1 MTRTR
6 RGLAA
11 TVALLTIGGGVAAA
25 QSASAAPAAPVGW
38 HATSTQPLTLKGAS
52 LLGVTSP
59 TKALHLDVVLTQRNP
74 AQAAN
79 ALKAMYT
86 PGSATYR
93 HFLTPAQYAA
103 SYAPTTARINAV
115 TSYLRSAGL
124 SSVAVSA
131 NKQLVTATTTV
142 ATAAKAFNTAFAN
155 YRFNGKTFT
164 TNTAVASVP
173 AALAGDVSAVVG
185 LSDLALPTPHPAAAK
200 QAAGTPSLSGITPKD
215 FQNTYDAVGTPTGAK
230 TTIALFTEGD
240 QSQTFKDLRTA
251 EAKNGL
257 PKVGYT
263 QFNVGPQSTDTA
275 GADEWDLDTQTSTA
289 MAQTVQHLDIYNVGS
304 LVDSQILL
312 AMNRFVADNLARS
325 MSASIGGCDIPP
337 YLDGSLVASDVI
349 LQEGAMQGQ
358 TLFASSGDNGDGCA
372 FVAATGVPSSFPGTN
387 WPSSGEFTTAV
398 GGTSLVSDASG
409 NRIAEP
415 GWVGSGGGISEVA
428 TPGWWTQDSDP
439 AFDAE
444 DVSGGRAVPDISL
457 DADPNTTAAL
467 IYVDGAVEGVGGT
480 SLSAPLMNG
489 VWSRLESADGNKL
502 GLASIDL
509 YRLYDKVNPSITSTA
524 AVKGF
529 TDIVGG
535 TNGLY
540 VATPG
545 YDEVTGIGAPDVK
558 ALVPALK

>member
-11 TVALLTIGGGVAAA
+11 TVALLTIGGGVVA
-25 QSASAAPAAPVGW
+25 QSASAAPAAPAGW
-38 HATSTQPLTLKGAS
+38 HATSTKPLTLQGAS
-52 LLGVTSP
+52 LLGATSP
-59 TKALHLDVVLTQRNP
+59 AKALHLDIVLSQRNP
-74 AQAAN
+74 AQAAS

-93 HFLTPAQYAA
+93 HFMTPAQYAA
-103 SYAPTTARINAV
+103 SYGPTATQINAV
-115 TSYLRSAGL
+115 TAYLRGAGL
-124 SSVAVSA
+124 TDVAVTS

-155 YRFNGKTFT
+155 YGFRGKTFT
-164 TNTAVASVP
+164 TNTAAASVP

-185 LSDLALPTPHPAAAK
+185 LSDLALPTPHPAATKA
-200 QAAGTPSLSGITPKD
+200 AAGSPNLSGITPKD

-257 PKVGYT
+257 PKVGFT

-312 AMNRFVADNLARS
+312 AMNRFVADNKARS

-398 GGTSLVSDASG
+398 GGTSLISDASG

-415 GWVGSGGGISEVA
+415 AWIGSGGGISEVA

-439 AFDAE
+439 AFNAE
-444 DVSGGRAVPDISL
+444 LVSGGRAVPDISL

-467 IYVDGAVEGVGGT
+467 IYVNGAVEGVGGT

-489 VWSRLESADGNKL
+489 VWSRLESADGNHL
-502 GLASIDL
+502 GLAAIDL
-509 YRLYDKVNPSITSTA
+509 YRLYDKVNPSIGSTA

>member
-11 TVALLTIGGGVAAA
+11 TVALLTIGGGVVA
-25 QSASAAPAAPVGW
+25 QSAAAAAPATTW
-38 HATSTQPLTLKGAS
+38 HATSTQPLSLKGAS
-52 LLGVTSP
+52 LLGATAP
-59 TKALHLDVVLTQRNP
+59 TTVLHLDVALTPRNA
-74 AQAAN
+74 AQAAG

-86 PGSATYR
+86 PGSSTYR
-93 HFLTPAQYAA
+93 QFLTPAQYAA
-103 SYAPTTARINAV
+103 SYAPTAAQINTV

-124 SSVAVSA
+124 TNVAITP
-131 NKQLVTATTTV
+131 NKQLVTATATV
-142 ATAAKAFNTAFAN
+142 ATASKAFNTAFAN
-155 YRFNGKTFT
+155 YRFNGKTFY
-164 TNTAVASVP
+164 TNAAVASVP
-173 AALAGDVSAVVG
+173 SALGGVVSSVVG
-185 LSDLALPTPHPAAAK
+185 LSNLALPMPHPAAAK
-200 QAAGTPSLSGITPKD
+200 TAAGTPSLDGITPKD
-215 FQNTYDAVGTPTGAK
+215 FQTTYNATGTPTGAK

-257 PKVGYT
+257 PKVGFT

-312 AMNRFVADNLARS
+312 AMNRFVSDNKARS

-398 GGTSLVSDASG
+398 GGTSLISDASG
-409 NRIAEP
+409 NRVAEP
-415 GWVGSGGGISEVA
+415 AWIGSGGGISEVA

-439 AFDAE
+439 AFNAE
-444 DVSGGRAVPDISL
+444 LVSGGRAVPDISL

-467 IYVDGAVEGVGGT
+467 IYVNGAVEGVGGT

-489 VWSRLESADGNKL
+489 VWARAESADGNKL

-509 YRLYDKVNPSITSTA
+509 YRLYDKVNPSIGSTA

-558 ALVPALK
+558 PLIAALK

>member
-1 MTRTR
+1 MNPTR

-11 TVALLTIGGGVAAA
+11 TVALLTIGGGVVA
-25 QSASAAPAAPVGW
+25 QSASVASAAPAGW
-38 HATSTQPLTLKGAS
+38 HATGTQPLTLKGAT
-52 LLGVTSP
+52 LLGAASP
-59 TKALHLDVVLTQRNP
+59 TKVLHLDIALTQRNA
-74 AQAAN
+74 AQAAS

-103 SYAPTTARINAV
+103 SYAPTATQINAV
-115 TSYLRSAGL
+115 TAYLRNAGL
-124 SSVAVSA
+124 TNVAVTA

-142 ATAAKAFNTAFAN
+142 GTAAKAFNTGFAN

-173 AALAGDVSAVVG
+173 TALGGDVSAVVG

-200 QAAGTPSLSGITPKD
+200 AAAGSPNLSGITPKD

-240 QSQTFKDLRTA
+240 QTQTFKDLRTA
-251 EAKNGL
+251 ETKNGL
-257 PKVGYT
+257 PKVGFT
-263 QFNVGPQSTDTA
+263 EFKVGPQSTDVA

-312 AMNRFVADNLARS
+312 AMNRFVADNKARS

-337 YLDGSLVASDVI
+337 YLDGSLVASDVV

-398 GGTSLVSDASG
+398 GGTSLVSDANG

-415 GWVGSGGGISEVA
+415 AWVGSGGGISEVA

-444 DVSGGRAVPDISL
+444 DVTGGRAVPDISL

-502 GLASIDL
+502 GLASIDF
-509 YRLYDKVNPSITSTA
+509 YRLYDKVNPSIGSTA